1 MEYCSYFIR
10 EKAIFGSFPDQNSV
24 NILENEGVRYF
35 LDLTFHDEKK
45 IVPYVTNYKY
55 IHFPIHDQ
63 NIPDDSLQFCKLI
76 IKVSRYIR
84 NMTAG
89 EKLYIHCKGGHG
101 RSGIVVA
108 CILCYIFGLTP
119 YESIKYTS
127 MCHNNRK
134 VMRDRWRKIGSPQTY
149 AQKKFVHKCFHPIN
163 FTVFLKKILND
174 YKVEELFSE
183 KKLHFIGE
191 NNDDDEEALN
201 VGEEESS
208 SSNEWDNVK
217 DDELKSIINKI
228 IHENQAITSI
238 LLKSYIRPIVI
249 THLEHNIFW
258 RSNGFDVNTFI
269 KMLTSIKINL
279 LINQETMDEK

>member
-84 NMTAG
+84 NMTTG
-89 EKLYIHCKGGHG
+89 EKLYVHCKGGHG

-108 CILCYIFGLTP
+108 CILCFIFGLTP

-163 FTVFLKKILND
+163 FTVFFKKILND

-183 KKLHFIGE
+183 KKGLFIR
-191 NNDDDEEALN
+191 DIDDEQLN
-201 VGEEESS
+201 LGKEEKTISS
-208 SSNEWDNVK
+208 EWDNMK

-228 IHENQAITSI
+228 ILENQDIKII

-249 THLEHNIFW
+249 THIEHNIFW
-258 RSNGFDVNTFI
+258 RSNGFDVNSFI